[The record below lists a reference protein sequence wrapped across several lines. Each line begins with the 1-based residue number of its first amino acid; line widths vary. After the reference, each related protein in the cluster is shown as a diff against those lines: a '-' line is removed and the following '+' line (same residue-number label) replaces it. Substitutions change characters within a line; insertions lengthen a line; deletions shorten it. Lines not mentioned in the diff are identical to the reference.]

1 MLEGQKISSP
11 KSEMKK
17 SGGWVRVR
25 MEDQRERENSG
36 SASQAWEELWVV
48 VASVAVTI
56 LLGGA
61 LILPLLVDPIDD
73 VLMATLRRY
82 ISAFASVPIAKVL
95 ILEPFQNFQVPPL
108 VAIAKA
114 SPSKSE
120 GGS

>member
-48 VASVAVTI
+48 VASVAVT
-56 LLGGA
+56 LLHVA
-61 LILPLLVDPIDD
+61 LIILSLVDPIDD
-73 VLMATLRRY
+73 VL
-82 ISAFASVPIAKVL
+82 
-95 ILEPFQNFQVPPL
+95 
-108 VAIAKA
+108 VAIL
-114 SPSKSE
+114 
-120 GGS
+120 

>member
-1 MLEGQKISSP
+1 M
-11 KSEMKK
+11 
-17 SGGWVRVR
+17 R

-95 ILEPFQNFQVPPL
+95 ILEPFQNFQVPPP
-108 VAIAKA
+108 
-114 SPSKSE
+114 SRHSKSLPIE
-120 GGS
+120 IARRVLIQ